1 MSKLK
6 KTEKL
11 FTTKILELQVKLIKI
26 GLGKEIT
33 YDDLNEIQSLF
44 FDYGLES
51 FSDGMNKQKEINDKF
66 S

>member
-6 KTEKL
+6 KTEKR

-51 FSDGMNKQKEINDKF
+51 FSDGMNKQKEITDKF